1 MKELIINTLE
11 SYFRS
16 GEYLGIAPGGAFES
30 LFGDSNYPVLWGQ
43 RAGFARVA
51 IKANKPIIPM
61 FTENIRESS
70 LTLAGRMSVG
80 RSNEVFN

>member
-1 MKELIINTLE
+1 M
-11 SYFRS
+11 
-16 GEYLGIAPGGAFES
+16 
-30 LFGDSNYPVLWGQ
+30 FGDSNYPVLWGL
-43 RAGFARVA
+43 RVGFARVA

-70 LTLAGRMSVG
+70 LTLAGRMSMG